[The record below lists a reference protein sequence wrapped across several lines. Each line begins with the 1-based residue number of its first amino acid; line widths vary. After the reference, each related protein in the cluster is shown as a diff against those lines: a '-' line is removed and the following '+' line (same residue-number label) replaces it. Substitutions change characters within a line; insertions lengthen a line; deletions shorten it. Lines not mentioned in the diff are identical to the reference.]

1 METQRSSEPGT
12 VRRFSAIVAPC
23 FVPLLARP
31 AVPLPA
37 ERRGDM
43 LVEFKAVFVGVV
55 FAVSGESKKKG
66 KNPG

>member
-1 METQRSSEPGT
+1 
-12 VRRFSAIVAPC
+12 
-23 FVPLLARP
+23 LLARP